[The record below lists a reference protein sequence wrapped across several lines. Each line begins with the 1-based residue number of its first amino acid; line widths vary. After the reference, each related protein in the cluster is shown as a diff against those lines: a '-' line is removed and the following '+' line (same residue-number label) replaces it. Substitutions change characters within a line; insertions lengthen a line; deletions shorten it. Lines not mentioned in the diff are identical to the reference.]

1 MSCSKRVS
9 EEACRMQWMKWSFR
23 FYCCCS
29 LPFLLLHKH
38 KCILERVTAFLRRLF
53 RIAIDIKF
61 LQSRLQ
67 VKAAG
72 TTKSLV
78 KSEAYPLQNT
88 AEDNGLN
95 IRLVC

>member
-1 MSCSKRVS
+1 
-9 EEACRMQWMKWSFR
+9 MKWSFR
-23 FYCCCS
+23 FYCCC
-29 LPFLLLHKH
+29 LPFLLLYKH
-38 KCILERVTAFLRRLF
+38 KRILELVTAFFKRLF
-53 RIAIDIKF
+53 RIAIDIML
-61 LQSRLQ
+61 LQSGLQ

-95 IRLVC
+95 IRLVG